1 MKRITFII
9 YVAVI
14 SATLICA
21 FAFKQYVNIHLESLI
36 PLSNIGV
43 MLYAG
48 YQMSVSKNV
57 YYKGKWR
64 TYGNDVDFKYSK
76 DKNGKGRFE
85 VFKPQVQTSLSNVI
99 SSYTVFIG
107 ASLNIPLIV
116 FGGLYTKL
124 WSFGIFLIVLILGA
138 VLSFPFEYKEN
149 KKQIEADEAR
159 KEQWERELEE
169 QKKREEMG
177 RWK

>member
-1 MKRITFII
+1 M
-9 YVAVI
+9 
-14 SATLICA
+14 
-21 FAFKQYVNIHLESLI
+21 
-36 PLSNIGV
+36 
-43 MLYAG
+43 
-48 YQMSVSKNV
+48 
-57 YYKGKWR
+57 
-64 TYGNDVDFKYSK
+64 
-76 DKNGKGRFE
+76 
-85 VFKPQVQTSLSNVI
+85 QTSLSNVI

-124 WSFGIFLIVLILGA
+124 WSFGIFLIVLILSV

-159 KEQWERELEE
+159 KEQWQKELEE

-177 RWK
+177 KWK

>member
-9 YVAVI
+9 YAVVI
-14 SATLICA
+14 SATVIGA

-48 YQMSVSKNV
+48 YQMSVSKNI

-64 TYGNDVDFKYSK
+64 TYGDDVDFKYSK
-76 DKNGKGRFE
+76 DKNGKGHFE
-85 VFKPQVQTSLSNVI
+85 VFKPQVQTSLSNII

-107 ASLNIPLIV
+107 AALNIPLIV
-116 FGGLYTKL
+116 FGGLNTKL
-124 WSFGIFLIVLILGA
+124 WSFGIFLLVLILSA
-138 VLSFPFEYKEN
+138 ALSFPFEYKEN

-159 KEQWERELEE
+159 KEQWKKELEE